1 MNREIKYPN
10 GSSKKIVI
18 SETIKKK
25 DLRKSHLGIDF
36 ESLINESNQ
45 YYLNKNLACIYKKP
59 TPVQIVKVEYPS
71 RNKAKITEAYYRM
84 PSTTDYNGIYK
95 GKYIDFE
102 AKSCHTTSFSFKH
115 IYDHQIK
122 HLETVS
128 KMGGISFLLIEFSLY
143 HQVFLLTSDKLIKL
157 YNESLNDGRKSI
169 PYNYFLE
176 HGYEIKLAFNPKIDY
191 LPIIDKLIESSKEEN
206 NNF

>member
-1 MNREIKYPN
+1 MSNEIKYPN
-10 GSSKKIVI
+10 GVKKQVQVKT
-18 SETIKKK
+18 EVHKK
-25 DLRKSHLGIDF
+25 DIRKSHLGIDF

-45 YYLNKNLACIYKKP
+45 YYLNKNIACIYKKP

-115 IYDHQIK
+115 IYVHQIK
-122 HLETVS
+122 HLEIVNN
-128 KMGGISFLLIEFSLY
+128 MGGISFLLIEFSLY
-143 HQVFLLTSDKLIKL
+143 HQVFLLTSDKLITL
-157 YNESLNDGRKSI
+157 YNESLKDGRKSI
-169 PYNYFLE
+169 PYDYFVK
-176 HGYEIKLAFNPKIDY
+176 HGYEIKLGFSPKIDY
-191 LPIIDKLIESSKEEN
+191 LPIIDKIIETKKEEKA
-206 NNF
+206 